1 MGDYKILNIKGVLLD
16 KNQLENYLQKLASDN
31 ILKNKSDKNTYPV
44 PRVKD
49 NFEYITEVY
58 NILTEHVK
66 LGIPI
71 HPAGE
76 WILDNYYIIEKT
88 VKTIIKDM
96 TLKKYTSFVGLENG
110 NYKGFARIYV
120 LASEIVAYTDGV
132 IDRNNLSNLL
142 QAYQSKKNLSM
153 EEIWNIG
160 IFLQIALLENIRGI
174 CEKIYSSQIQKY
186 KVENIIERLVENKD
200 NLKFKNIPVTKNYGN
215 SEMKYPFIEY
225 MSYRLKQY
233 GRQAYSFL
241 NILEEQ
247 VDKMGLSIS
256 EVIQKEHF
264 DIALKK
270 ISMGKSITSI
280 NTIIR
285 VNFLEIFEQINGVE
299 ELLKN
304 DPAGVYS
311 KMDYKTKAYY
321 RKQIENI
328 SKKTKISEMYI
339 AKKCLDLAKRGKNGK
354 QAHIGYY
361 LISEGKSTLL
371 SELLNKKVKNVK
383 QSTKKKVYILGIS
396 VLSVLLSLLCAIYVE
411 NYTENFLISL
421 LIFVA
426 TLIPSQT
433 IVVQLIQYI
442 LSKIIKPKILPKL
455 DFKSGIP
462 EEYST
467 MVIIPT
473 IVKNKEK
480 VHELFS
486 KLEVYYIANKSNN
499 LYFTL
504 LADCSSGQNDVEK
517 YDDEIIQ
524 AGINEIN
531 KLNEKYPDEKF
542 KKFNFIYRK
551 RMWNEQEGCYLGWE
565 RKRGAINQFNEYI
578 LGNIKNPFLYNNFE
592 ESNIPKI
599 KYIITLDSD
608 TDLVLNS
615 GLELVGTM
623 AHILNM
629 PILDQNKNVVID
641 GHALMQPRVGIGL
654 LEVGKSTFT
663 KIFSGLG
670 GTDSYVNAIFDVYQ
684 DNFDEGIFTGKGI
697 YDLNVFSKVL
707 KNEIP
712 ENTVLSHD
720 LLEGSYLRCGMVSD
734 VMLMDGYPTNYL
746 AFKKRLHRWIR
757 GDYQILKWVRN
768 KKLNILSKYKIVD
781 NILRSKLETSILIS
795 ILLIIIAK
803 LNFSLKIWPIVTYVF
818 GALTIPYILE
828 LINRVVFK
836 REGETGQRTF
846 VKKQTTLKN
855 SLTKALIA
863 IMTLPDKAYMS
874 LNAEITSLYRMIIS
888 KKHLLE
894 WVTAEEAEKISK
906 NDLKNY
912 YLSMI
917 SNIIAGIIGIGLFFV
932 FNFFN
937 FDIITKILILVISV
951 LWLIA
956 PFVMYL
962 ISKPIKEIN
971 KLNLLNKSEQD
982 FVTEI
987 AKRTWLFFKD
997 YITEDTKYL
1006 PPDNYQEDRIPKV
1019 VKRTSSTN
1027 IGLGMLSVIS
1037 SYDLGFESLE
1047 DTVSLLEKMINTVS
1061 GLQKWNGHLYNWY
1074 NLDNLQPLM
1083 PRFVSSVDSGNFV
1096 GYLYVVLQ
1104 FLEQFGTR
1112 PQIAPLI
1119 LQVKELINNTDFS
1132 KLFDYKN
1139 NLFSVGFD
1147 VEENKLVESYYD
1159 LLASEARQASL
1170 VAIAK
1175 KDIDVKNWYNLS
1187 RTLTVLNKYKGLI
1200 SWSGTAFEYLM
1211 PNINI
1216 PKYPGS
1222 LLDESCKFMIM
1233 SQKEYAKK
1241 LDIPWGISESAFNL
1255 KDLNNNYQYKAFGI
1269 PWLGLKRGLADEMVI
1284 SSYGSILA
1292 ITEDPKGVVD
1302 NLKKLEKQGMY
1313 NKYGF
1318 YESIDFTPNRVEK
1331 SKKYANVKTY
1341 MAHHQALILLSI
1353 NNLINNNILQ
1363 KRFMLNPEMQSIN
1376 ILLEERMPEN
1386 VIITKEKKEK
1396 VEKIKYEN
1404 FDFYSEKTF
1413 NKISN
1418 DQDRYNLMAN
1428 KNYTIIMDD
1437 KGNGYSKYKDIL
1449 INRFKPTSDVEQ
1461 GIYFYIKNIRN
1472 KKIWTNG
1479 YNQGIDKPDKYSV
1492 SFAPDRTKFV
1502 RIDGN
1507 IETKTKITVSPND
1520 SVEIRRLEIKN
1531 LGNTD
1536 ETLEISS
1543 FLEPVLSNKEQDY
1556 AHPAFNNLFLSY
1568 EYIEDSN
1575 TILAKRKKRSENQK
1589 EMFMAVNLYSEDNA
1603 IGDLEYEISME
1614 RFNGRNNYGI
1624 PKLVENSRPLSKKIE
1639 LSTDSVIAMRKT
1651 INVKAKECIKLDLII
1666 CVSEER
1672 NYVLET
1678 IKKYLNMESNKRIFE
1693 LSRGRIE
1700 AENRYL
1706 ELTGKDISLYQRLL
1720 TYILGNNTSFSD
1732 YSEKQYPINELWKYG
1747 ISGDYPIVFVKIKNV
1762 NDIDVIKELIKA
1774 YEYFKTKNLEID
1786 LVILNEERDKYNSY
1800 VKDAI
1805 LDSILNRNIAYMLN
1819 IKGGIYVLNNI
1830 NDEDKE
1836 IISIYSKLVI
1846 DAKNGNL
1853 NLQLN
1858 DLDEDGIKI
1867 NNNVENEIVEH
1878 VEEDQKENKLLN
1890 LDLKYYNDYGGFSQD
1905 GKEYYIRV
1913 NKDENVP
1920 MPWSHIMANENFG
1933 TLVTDSMGGYTW
1945 YKNSR
1950 LNRITAW
1957 SNNPIL
1963 DVPSEII
1970 YLKDYDTKKAW
1981 SLGLNPMPDTNDYYI
1996 TYGFGYAKYEHENF
2010 GIRQEAEIYVP
2021 KEDSVKVQII
2031 KLKNETLR
2039 KRKIKLV
2046 YYLKP
2051 VIGED
2056 EVKTKGFL
2064 KFKFDRNSNTIL
2076 AQNIINSDYK
2086 NIVFVSSSEKIKS
2099 YTGFKKEFLGN
2110 GGLQNPSGLKLDNFS
2125 NKFSNKI
2132 SSIIALELE
2141 IELEALEN
2149 KDISIVLGTG
2159 DTIIECQDL
2168 AYKYSNLNN
2177 CFQEYEIVKR
2187 FWNDK
2192 LSNVQVST
2200 PVESMNILL
2209 NGWAMY
2215 QTLASRMWGRTG
2227 FYQSGGAFGFRDQL
2241 QDSLSCKYLNP
2252 EITKNQIIKHSKH
2265 QFTEGDVEHWWHEE
2279 TRRGI
2284 RTRFSD
2290 DLLWLPYAV
2299 SDYINF
2305 TNDYSI
2311 LDVETSYIDGAVLE
2325 KGIDERYDIY
2335 VPSEQKGTI
2344 YEHCIKAIE
2353 KSLNFGEHGLPK
2365 IGSGDWNDGFS
2376 TVGNKGK
2383 GESVWLGFFLGSVLN
2398 DFSKICEYKGD
2409 LGKAEKYKETVKQ
2422 LRKSINTNAWDGR
2435 WFNRAFM
2442 DDGKVLGSLQN
2453 DECKIDSIAQSWSVI
2468 SNMGDNDKKY
2478 ISMES
2483 LENHLVDTE
2492 NGLIKLLDPPF
2503 EKGDLEP
2510 GYIKAYLPGTRE
2522 NGGQYTHSAIWVIIA
2537 EALLGFGD
2545 KAVEYFRMINPIEHS
2560 KTKDSVMK
2568 YKVEPYI
2575 IPADI
2580 YGQGNL
2586 AGRGGWTW
2594 YTGSSSWM
2602 YIAGIKYILGLN
2614 IQNGYM
2620 TFKPAIASNWKEY
2633 FVRYK
2638 YGNSIYNIKF
2648 IKCRENEDKKVV
2660 LNGNVVED
2668 RKIKLEDSSSVNEVE
2683 VFF

>member
-270 ISMGKSITSI
+270 ISMGNSITSI

-442 LSKIIKPKILPKL
+442 LSKIIKPKILPKF

-480 VHELFS
+480 VHELFL

-578 LGNIKNPFLYNNFE
+578 LGNIKNPFLYNSFE

-654 LEVGKSTFT
+654 LEVGKSIFT

-888 KKHLLE
+888 NKHLLE
-894 WVTAEEAEKISK
+894 WVTAEEAEKSSK

-932 FNFFN
+932 FDFFN

-1175 KDIDVKNWYNLS
+1175 KNIDVKNWYNLS

-1269 PWLGLKRGLADEMVI
+1269 PWLGLKRGLADETVI

-1418 DQDRYNLMAN
+1418 GQDRYNLMAN

-1836 IISIYSKLVI
+1836 IISVYSKLVI

-1867 NNNVENEIVEH
+1867 NSNVENEIVEH

-1981 SLGLNPMPDTNDYYI
+1981 SLGLNPMPDNNDYYI
-1996 TYGFGYAKYEHENF
+1996 TYGFGYAKYEHENI
-2010 GIRQEAEIYVP
+2010 GIRQEAEIYIP

-2398 DFSKICEYKGD
+2398 DFSKICEYKED

>member
-142 QAYQSKKNLSM
+142 QAYQSKRNLSM

-270 ISMGKSITSI
+270 ISMGNSITSI

-578 LGNIKNPFLYNNFE
+578 LGNIKNPFLYNSFE

-863 IMTLPDKAYMS
+863 TMTLPDKAYMS

-1112 PQIAPLI
+1112 PQIAPVI

-1175 KDIDVKNWYNLS
+1175 KNIDVKNWYNLS

-1269 PWLGLKRGLADEMVI
+1269 PWLGLKRGLADETVI

-1418 DQDRYNLMAN
+1418 GQDRYNLMAN

-1981 SLGLNPMPDTNDYYI
+1981 SLGLNPMPDNNDYYI
-1996 TYGFGYAKYEHENF
+1996 TYGFGYAKYEHENI
-2010 GIRQEAEIYVP
+2010 GIRQEAEIYIP

-2051 VIGED
+2051 VIGEE

-2192 LSNVQVST
+2192 LSNIQVST

-2468 SNMGDNDKKY
+2468 SNMGDNDKKF

-2560 KTKDSVMK
+2560 KTKDGVMK